1 MKMKKNLTY
10 LSLIMTIVM
19 ALTISSSADGQQNT
33 NDDLPASVPI
43 PKDDVPLVPIPPRA
57 EKINLNGTWNY
68 KTSNGMTGTI
78 EIMQEGKD
86 IALMITSGATC
97 RPVAVCSYTGTM
109 VGWAVEVS
117 TGTDKGIVVEVSNSV
132 TVDKEDGTVTSF
144 MQLIFPS
151 NELATGSSTNHY
163 VHPEG
168 HEKRWNLEFELW
180 RMDK

>member
-43 PKDDVPLVPIPPRA
+43 PKYDIPLVPLTPSS

-97 RPVAVCSYTGTM
+97 RPVAVCSYTGTED
-109 VGWAVEVS
+109 GN
-117 TGTDKGIVVEVSNSV
+117 VVVVSNSV
-132 TVDKEDGTVTSF
+132 TVDKESGTVTSA
-144 MQLIFPS
+144 MQLIFLS

-180 RMDK
+180 RKVKKDN